1 MLKKALL
8 FSAVLLFGLGGC
20 SDTKE
25 ETQQKA
31 SSQMNTMVAQSSF
44 ELQSLEGE
52 RFSVTKEGNNFT
64 LKNAEGMVVLFDV
77 FGTWCPPCRAEAP
90 HLTRLQKKYSDS
102 FKIIAVPVDVDP
114 SNAMLQEWKQTYG
127 ADYSIVNSKDN
138 RALANAL
145 AASVNA
151 GQGFPIP
158 LMLMFK
164 DGNYVTHYVGAI
176 PEEMIESDIKHALGQ

>member
-1 MLKKALL
+1 MLRRALL
-8 FSAVLLFGLGGC
+8 CSTLSLLFLSGC
-20 SDTKE
+20 SDTKKE
-25 ETQQKA
+25 EHSATQE
-31 SSQMNTMVAQSSF
+31 MNKMVDQNSF
-44 ELQSLEGE
+44 ELQSLDGE
-52 RFSVTKEGNNFT
+52 TFTVTKEANNFI
-64 LKNAEGMVVLFDV
+64 LQGAGSKVVLFNV

-90 HLTRLQKKYSDS
+90 HLTRLQKKYNDT
-102 FKIIAVPVDVDP
+102 FKIVAVPVDEDP
-114 SNAMLQEWKQTYG
+114 SNATLQEWKQTYG

-164 DGNYVTHYVGAI
+164 DGQYVTHYVGAI
-176 PEEMIESDIKHALGQ
+176 PEEMIESDIKYALGN

>member
-1 MLKKALL
+1 MLKRALLGSALALLL
-8 FSAVLLFGLGGC
+8 FSGC
-20 SDTKE
+20 SDTKKE
-25 ETQQKA
+25 EEASATQAVNQ
-31 SSQMNTMVAQSSF
+31 MVAQSSF
-44 ELQSLEGE
+44 HLQSLEGE
-52 RFSVTKEGNNFT
+52 TFSVTKEANNFI
-64 LKNAEGMVVLFDV
+64 LEGAESKVVLFDV

-90 HLTRLQKKYSDS
+90 HLTRLQKKYSDT
-102 FKIIAVPVDVDP
+102 FKIIAVPVDENP
-114 SNAMLQEWKQTYG
+114 SNALLQEWKQTYG

-164 DGNYVTHYVGAI
+164 DGIYVTHYVGAI
-176 PEEMIESDIKHALGQ
+176 PEEMIESDIKHALGK

>member
-8 FSAVLLFGLGGC
+8 CTTVSLLLFSGC
-20 SDTKE
+20 SDTKKE
-25 ETQQKA
+25 DESAAQA
-31 SSQMNTMVAQSSF
+31 MNTMVAQSSF
-44 ELQSLEGE
+44 KLQSLDGE
-52 RFSVTKEGNNFT
+52 TFTVTQETNNFILEG
-64 LKNAEGMVVLFDV
+64 LKSNVVLFNV

-90 HLTRLQKKYSDS
+90 HLTRLQKKYRDT
-102 FKIIAVPVDVDP
+102 FKIIAVPVDENP
-114 SNAMLQEWKQTYG
+114 SNAILEEWKQTYG

-164 DGNYVTHYVGAI
+164 DGKYVTHYVGAI
-176 PEEMIESDIKHALGQ
+176 PEEMIESDIQHALEP